1 MEGDGAKGHLVG
13 GRASL
18 YRHGLGMLFLK
29 ATNGNRLLVIHL
41 GNGNLG
47 LLSL

>member
-1 MEGDGAKGHLVG
+1 MVPRGISWVAGHH
-13 GRASL
+13 L